1 MTKNYVATITWTEKE
16 RQGLH
21 LLFLRSILL
30 SRKIEEA
37 GD

>member
-16 RQGLH
+16 RQGL
-21 LLFLRSILL
+21 FLRSILL